1 MGTPMGLVLAFSPA
15 TLHRAEGFQKPL
27 ILYRGACRPS
37 AVDPRHDPLGNHNCI
52 RNGGFQRWRRSPVP
66 MRKLPSRK
74 DARRN
79 QENAFSAFIH
89 EDSLAC
95 SPFVRLSR

>member
-37 AVDPRHDPLGNHNCI
+37 AVDPRHDPLCDCDGI
-52 RNGGFQRWRRSPVP
+52 RNGGLQRRRGSSVPV
-66 MRKLPSRK
+66 RELSRSK
-74 DARRN
+74 NARRDE
-79 QENAFSAFIH
+79 QHA
-89 EDSLAC
+89 LATLVHKRIVSN